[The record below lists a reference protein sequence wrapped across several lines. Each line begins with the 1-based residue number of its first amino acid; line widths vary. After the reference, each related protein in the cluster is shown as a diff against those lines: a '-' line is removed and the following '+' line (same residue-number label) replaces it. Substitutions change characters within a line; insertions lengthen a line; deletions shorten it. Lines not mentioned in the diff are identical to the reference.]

1 MERRR
6 WIKLYMMDY
15 DEVYHDSKMFHLWID
30 ILLHTNPV
38 DYYHHGD
45 LIKRGQCILSLNQVA
60 ERCHM
65 SKPTVSK
72 YLRLL
77 EECGKIKLDIQRKG
91 TKVTVLN
98 WDKYQSDT
106 STSGLELNHLLNHL
120 LNHSLNQEV
129 NHLLNPNKKSLKEE
143 SKRIKEETKR
153 QTREDR
159 IYNSLLSK
167 GLEDYYSETYEKC
180 EVYGFDRIKNLKAF
194 CIAVAEELAAKKK
207 PVPIAEK
214 KKTKVPQKVTEEDKE
229 ELRRLMESIY
239 GNDEEQVSN
248 EEQVSDE
255 EVAELR
261 KSMEELGGNL

>member
-1 MERRR
+1 
-6 WIKLYMMDY
+6 MMDY

-65 SKPTVSK
+65 SKHTVKK
-72 YLRLL
+72 YLSLL

-91 TKVTVLN
+91 TKVTVLS
-98 WDKYQSDT
+98 WDRYQSDNQV
-106 STSGLELNHLLNHL
+106 GGAKLHQELH
-120 LNHSLNQEV
+120 QEV
-129 NHLLNPNKKSLKEE
+129 HQEVHPNKKSLKEE

-229 ELRRLMESIY
+229 ELRRLTE
-239 GNDEEQVSN
+239 G
-248 EEQVSDE
+248 
-255 EVAELR
+255 
-261 KSMEELGGNL
+261 LGGDL

>member
-1 MERRR
+1 
-6 WIKLYMMDY
+6 MMDY

-65 SKPTVSK
+65 SKHTVKK
-72 YLRLL
+72 YLSLL

-91 TKVTVLN
+91 TKVTVLS
-98 WDKYQSDT
+98 WDRYQSDNQV
-106 STSGLELNHLLNHL
+106 GGAKLH
-120 LNHSLNQEV
+120 QEV
-129 NHLLNPNKKSLKEE
+129 HQEVHPNKKSLKEE

-207 PVPIAEK
+207 PVPIEK
-214 KKTKVPQKVTEEDKE
+214 KEN
-229 ELRRLMESIY
+229 RR
-239 GNDEEQVSN
+239 
-248 EEQVSDE
+248 VSDE
-255 EVAELR
+255 EIAELR
-261 KSMEELGGNL
+261 KKMETLGGDL

>member
-106 STSGLELNHLLNHL
+106 STSGLELNQEVNHL
-120 LNHSLNQEV
+120 LNQEV

-143 SKRIKEETKR
+143 SKRIKEESKR

-207 PVPIAEK
+207 PVPITEK
-214 KKTKVPQKVTEEDKE
+214 KKLKKRVTEEDKE
-229 ELRRLMESIY
+229 ELRRLAEGLY
-239 GNDEEQVSN
+239 GND

>member
-65 SKPTVSK
+65 SKHTVKK
-72 YLRLL
+72 YLSLL

-91 TKVTVLN
+91 TKVTVLS
-98 WDKYQSDT
+98 WDRYQSDNQV
-106 STSGLELNHLLNHL
+106 GGAKLH
-120 LNHSLNQEV
+120 QEV
-129 NHLLNPNKKSLKEE
+129 HQEVHPNKKSLKEE

-167 GLEDYYSETYEKC
+167 GLEDYYQETYEKC

-207 PVPIAEK
+207 PVPITEK
-214 KKTKVPQKVTEEDKE
+214 KKPKRRVTEEDKE
-229 ELRRLMESIY
+229 ELRRLAEGLY
-239 GNDEEQVSN
+239 GND

-261 KSMEELGGNL
+261 KSMEELGGDL

>member
-77 EECGKIKLDIQRKG
+77 EECGKIKLDIQHKG

-106 STSGLELNHLLNHL
+106 STSGLELNQELNHL

-167 GLEDYYSETYEKC
+167 GLEDYYQETYEKC

-207 PVPIAEK
+207 PVPITEK
-214 KKTKVPQKVTEEDKE
+214 KKLKKRVTEEDKE
-229 ELRRLMESIY
+229 ELRRLAEGLY
-239 GNDEEQVSN
+239 GND

-261 KSMEELGGNL
+261 KSMEELGGGL

>member
-106 STSGLELNHLLNHL
+106 STSGLELNQEV
-120 LNHSLNQEV
+120 NHSLNQEV

-143 SKRIKEETKR
+143 SKRIKEESKR

-207 PVPIAEK
+207 PVPITEK
-214 KKTKVPQKVTEEDKE
+214 KKPKKMTKEQFEKEKE
-229 ELRRLMESIY
+229 EIKRLWRILD
-239 GNDEEQVSN
+239 GDEEEVS
-248 EEQVSDE
+248 EEEVSDE

-261 KSMEELGGNL
+261 KSTEELGGDL

>member
-77 EECGKIKLDIQRKG
+77 EECGKIKLDIQHKG

-106 STSGLELNHLLNHL
+106 STSGLELNQEVNHL
-120 LNHSLNQEV
+120 LNQEV

-143 SKRIKEETKR
+143 SKRIKEESKR

-207 PVPIAEK
+207 PVPIAERK
-214 KKTKVPQKVTEEDKE
+214 KPKVTQKVTEEDKE
-229 ELRRLMESIY
+229 ELRRLME
-239 GNDEEQVSN
+239 G
-248 EEQVSDE
+248 
-255 EVAELR
+255 
-261 KSMEELGGNL
+261 LGGDL

>member
-77 EECGKIKLDIQRKG
+77 EECGKIKLDIQHKG

-106 STSGLELNHLLNHL
+106 STSGLELNQEV
-120 LNHSLNQEV
+120 NHSLNQEV

-143 SKRIKEETKR
+143 SKRIKEESKR

-167 GLEDYYSETYEKC
+167 GLEDYYQETYEKC

-207 PVPIAEK
+207 PIPIAERK
-214 KKTKVPQKVTEEDKE
+214 KPKRRKVTEEDKE
-229 ELRRLMESIY
+229 ELRRLAEGLY
-239 GNDEEQVSN
+239 GND

-261 KSMEELGGNL
+261 KSMEELGGDL

>member
-65 SKPTVSK
+65 SKHTVKK
-72 YLRLL
+72 YLSLL

-91 TKVTVLN
+91 TKVTVIS
-98 WDKYQSDT
+98 WDRYQSDNQV
-106 STSGLELNHLLNHL
+106 GGAKLH
-120 LNHSLNQEV
+120 QEV
-129 NHLLNPNKKSLKEE
+129 HQEVHPNKKSLKEE

-159 IYNSLLSK
+159 IYNSLLYK
-167 GLEDYYSETYEKC
+167 GLEDYYQETYEKC

-207 PVPIAEK
+207 PVPITEK
-214 KKTKVPQKVTEEDKE
+214 KKPKRRVTEEDKE
-229 ELRRLMESIY
+229 ELRRLTE
-239 GNDEEQVSN
+239 G
-248 EEQVSDE
+248 
-255 EVAELR
+255 
-261 KSMEELGGNL
+261 LGGDL

>member
-77 EECGKIKLDIQRKG
+77 EECGKIKLDIQHKG

-106 STSGLELNHLLNHL
+106 STSGLELNQEVNHL

-143 SKRIKEETKR
+143 SKRIKEESKR

-167 GLEDYYSETYEKC
+167 GLEGYYQETYEKC

-207 PVPIAEK
+207 PIPIAERK
-214 KKTKVPQKVTEEDKE
+214 KPKRGVTEEDKE
-229 ELRRLMESIY
+229 ELRRLAEGLY
-239 GNDEEQVSN
+239 GND

-261 KSMEELGGNL
+261 KSMEELGGDL

>member
-65 SKPTVSK
+65 SKHTVKK
-72 YLRLL
+72 YLSLL
-77 EECGKIKLDIQRKG
+77 EECGKIKLDISRKG

-98 WDKYQSDT
+98 WDRYQSDNQV
-106 STSGLELNHLLNHL
+106 GGAKLH
-120 LNHSLNQEV
+120 QEV
-129 NHLLNPNKKSLKEE
+129 HQEVHQELHQELHQEVHPNKKSLKEE
-143 SKRIKEETKR
+143 SKRIKEESKR

-207 PVPIAEK
+207 PVPITERK
-214 KKTKVPQKVTEEDKE
+214 KPKKGRVTEEDKE
-229 ELRRLMESIY
+229 ELRRLMGGLY
-239 GNDEEQVSN
+239 DEEKKEVSD
-248 EEQVSDE
+248 EEVSDE

-261 KSMEELGGNL
+261 KMMEGLGGDL

>member
-65 SKPTVSK
+65 SKHTVKK
-72 YLRLL
+72 YLSLL

-91 TKVTVLN
+91 TKVTVLS
-98 WDKYQSDT
+98 WDRYQSDNQV
-106 STSGLELNHLLNHL
+106 GGAKLHQELH
-120 LNHSLNQEV
+120 QEV
-129 NHLLNPNKKSLKEE
+129 HQEVHPNKKSLKEE

-167 GLEDYYSETYEKC
+167 GLEGYYQETYEKC

-207 PVPIAEK
+207 PIPIAERK
-214 KKTKVPQKVTEEDKE
+214 KPKRGVTEEDKE
-229 ELRRLMESIY
+229 ELRRLAEGLY
-239 GNDEEQVSN
+239 GND

-261 KSMEELGGNL
+261 KSMEELGGDL

>member
-60 ERCHM
+60 SRCHM

-77 EECGKIKLDIQRKG
+77 EECGKIKLDISKKG

-98 WDKYQSDT
+98 WDKYQSNGFSKSENEEPEDT
-106 STSGLELNHLLNHL
+106 TGLASGLASGLELNQE
-120 LNHSLNQEV
+120 LNQE
-129 NHLLNPNKKSLKEE
+129 LNPNKTIKEQRKEKREKDCTVEYCPSYESIFSIFFKKDKLEYISEYYESVKDRTDIRNLEKHIDGFLRNKEAEKNKPIPIAERRKKEKEE
-143 SKRIKEETKR
+143 SSENKMPDAIVLTPEQEEARKRLQELLDSKKYEHD
-153 QTREDR
+153 ED
-159 IYNSLLSK
+159 L
-167 GLEDYYSETYEKC
+167 D
-180 EVYGFDRIKNLKAF
+180 
-194 CIAVAEELAAKKK
+194 
-207 PVPIAEK
+207 
-214 KKTKVPQKVTEEDKE
+214 
-229 ELRRLMESIY
+229 
-239 GNDEEQVSN
+239 
-248 EEQVSDE
+248 
-255 EVAELR
+255 
-261 KSMEELGGNL
+261 

>member
-65 SKPTVSK
+65 SKHTVKK
-72 YLRLL
+72 YLSLL

-91 TKVTVLN
+91 TKVTVLS
-98 WDKYQSDT
+98 WDRYQSDNQV
-106 STSGLELNHLLNHL
+106 GGAKLH
-120 LNHSLNQEV
+120 QEV
-129 NHLLNPNKKSLKEE
+129 HQEVHPNKKSLKEE

-159 IYNSLLSK
+159 IYNSLLYK
-167 GLEDYYSETYEKC
+167 GLEDYYQETYEKC

-207 PVPIAEK
+207 PVPITEK
-214 KKTKVPQKVTEEDKE
+214 KKPKRRVTEEDKE
-229 ELRRLMESIY
+229 ELRRLTE
-239 GNDEEQVSN
+239 G
-248 EEQVSDE
+248 
-255 EVAELR
+255 
-261 KSMEELGGNL
+261 LGGDL

>member
-60 ERCHM
+60 ARCHM
-65 SKPTVSK
+65 SKHTVKK
-72 YLRLL
+72 YLSLL

-98 WDKYQSDT
+98 WDRYQSDNQV
-106 STSGLELNHLLNHL
+106 GGAKLHQELH
-120 LNHSLNQEV
+120 QEV
-129 NHLLNPNKKSLKEE
+129 HQEVHPNKKSLKEE

-153 QTREDR
+153 QTKEDR

-207 PVPIAEK
+207 PVPIAERK
-214 KKTKVPQKVTEEDKE
+214 KPKRRKVTEEEKE
-229 ELRRLMESIY
+229 ELRRLME
-239 GNDEEQVSN
+239 G
-248 EEQVSDE
+248 
-255 EVAELR
+255 
-261 KSMEELGGNL
+261 LGGDL

>member
-65 SKPTVSK
+65 SKHTVKK
-72 YLRLL
+72 YLSLL

-91 TKVTVLN
+91 TKVTVLS
-98 WDKYQSDT
+98 WDRYQSDNQVC
-106 STSGLELNHLLNHL
+106 GAKLH
-120 LNHSLNQEV
+120 QEV
-129 NHLLNPNKKSLKEE
+129 HQEVHPNKKSLKEE

-167 GLEDYYSETYEKC
+167 GLEDYYQETYEKC

-214 KKTKVPQKVTEEDKE
+214 KKPKRRKVTEEDKE
-229 ELRRLMESIY
+229 ELRRLAEGLY
-239 GNDEEQVSN
+239 GND

-261 KSMEELGGNL
+261 KMMEGLGGDL

>member
-65 SKPTVSK
+65 SKHTVKK
-72 YLRLL
+72 YLILL

-98 WDKYQSDT
+98 WDRYQSDNQVC
-106 STSGLELNHLLNHL
+106 GAKLH
-120 LNHSLNQEV
+120 QEV
-129 NHLLNPNKKSLKEE
+129 HQEVHPNKKSLKEE
-143 SKRIKEETKR
+143 SKRIKEESKR

-214 KKTKVPQKVTEEDKE
+214 KKPKVTQKVTEEDKE
-229 ELRRLMESIY
+229 ELRRLME
-239 GNDEEQVSN
+239 G
-248 EEQVSDE
+248 
-255 EVAELR
+255 
-261 KSMEELGGNL
+261 LGGDL

>member
-1 MERRR
+1 
-6 WIKLYMMDY
+6 
-15 DEVYHDSKMFHLWID
+15 
-30 ILLHTNPV
+30 
-38 DYYHHGD
+38 
-45 LIKRGQCILSLNQVA
+45 
-60 ERCHM
+60 M

-106 STSGLELNHLLNHL
+106 STSGLELNQEVNHL

-143 SKRIKEETKR
+143 SKRIKEESKR

-207 PVPIAEK
+207 PVLITERN
-214 KKTKVPQKVTEEDKE
+214 QK
-229 ELRRLMESIY
+229 S
-239 GNDEEQVSN
+239 
-248 EEQVSDE
+248 
-255 EVAELR
+255 
-261 KSMEELGGNL
+261 

>member
-65 SKPTVSK
+65 SKHTVKK
-72 YLRLL
+72 YLSLL

-98 WDKYQSDT
+98 WDRYQSDNQV
-106 STSGLELNHLLNHL
+106 GGAKLH
-120 LNHSLNQEV
+120 QEV
-129 NHLLNPNKKSLKEE
+129 HQEVHPNKKSLKEE

-153 QTREDR
+153 QTKEDR

-207 PVPIAEK
+207 PVPIAERK
-214 KKTKVPQKVTEEDKE
+214 KPKVPQKVTEEDKE
-229 ELRRLMESIY
+229 ELRRLME
-239 GNDEEQVSN
+239 G
-248 EEQVSDE
+248 
-255 EVAELR
+255 
-261 KSMEELGGNL
+261 LGGDL

>member
-65 SKPTVSK
+65 SKHTVKK
-72 YLRLL
+72 YLSLL

-91 TKVTVLN
+91 TKVTVLS
-98 WDKYQSDT
+98 WDRYQSDNQV
-106 STSGLELNHLLNHL
+106 GGAKLH
-120 LNHSLNQEV
+120 QEV
-129 NHLLNPNKKSLKEE
+129 HQELHQEVHQEVHPNKKSLKEE

-207 PVPIAEK
+207 PVPIEK
-214 KKTKVPQKVTEEDKE
+214 KEN
-229 ELRRLMESIY
+229 RR
-239 GNDEEQVSN
+239 
-248 EEQVSDE
+248 VSDE
-255 EVAELR
+255 EIAELR
-261 KSMEELGGNL
+261 KKMETLGGDL

>member
-77 EECGKIKLDIQRKG
+77 EECGKIKLDIQHKG

-106 STSGLELNHLLNHL
+106 STSGLELN
-120 LNHSLNQEV
+120 QEV
-129 NHLLNPNKKSLKEE
+129 NHLLNQQVNHLLNHNKKILKEE
-143 SKRIKEETKR
+143 SKRIKEESKR

-207 PVPIAEK
+207 PVPIAERK
-214 KKTKVPQKVTEEDKE
+214 KPKVTQKVTEEDKE
-229 ELRRLMESIY
+229 ELRRLME
-239 GNDEEQVSN
+239 G
-248 EEQVSDE
+248 
-255 EVAELR
+255 
-261 KSMEELGGNL
+261 LGGDL

>member
-65 SKPTVSK
+65 SKHTVKK
-72 YLRLL
+72 YLGLL
-77 EECGKIKLDIQRKG
+77 EECGKVKLDISRKG

-98 WDKYQSDT
+98 WDRYQSDNQT
-106 STSGLELNHLLNHL
+106 GGAKLH
-120 LNHSLNQEV
+120 QEV
-129 NHLLNPNKKSLKEE
+129 HQEVHPNKKSLKEE

-167 GLEDYYSETYEKC
+167 GLEDYYQETYEKC

-194 CIAVAEELAAKKK
+194 CITVAEELAAKKK
-207 PVPIAEK
+207 PIPIAERNK
-214 KKTKVPQKVTEEDKE
+214 PKRGVTEKDKE
-229 ELRRLMESIY
+229 ELRKMME
-239 GNDEEQVSN
+239 D
-248 EEQVSDE
+248 
-255 EVAELR
+255 
-261 KSMEELGGNL
+261 LGGDL

>member
-65 SKPTVSK
+65 SKHTVKK
-72 YLRLL
+72 YLSLL
-77 EECGKIKLDIQRKG
+77 EECGKIKLDVQRKG

-98 WDKYQSDT
+98 WDRYQSDNQV
-106 STSGLELNHLLNHL
+106 GGAKLH
-120 LNHSLNQEV
+120 QEV
-129 NHLLNPNKKSLKEE
+129 HQEVHPNKKSLKEE
-143 SKRIKEETKR
+143 SKRIKEESKR

-180 EVYGFDRIKNLKAF
+180 ELYGFDRIKNLKAF

-214 KKTKVPQKVTEEDKE
+214 KKPKKGRVTEEDKE
-229 ELRRLMESIY
+229 ELRRLMGGLY
-239 GNDEEQVSN
+239 DEEKKEVSD
-248 EEQVSDE
+248 EEVSDE

-261 KSMEELGGNL
+261 KMMEGL

>member
-65 SKPTVSK
+65 SKHTVKK
-72 YLRLL
+72 YLSLL

-91 TKVTVLN
+91 TKVTVLS
-98 WDKYQSDT
+98 WDRYQSDNQV
-106 STSGLELNHLLNHL
+106 GGAKLH
-120 LNHSLNQEV
+120 QEV
-129 NHLLNPNKKSLKEE
+129 HQEVHQELHQELHPNKKSLKEE

-167 GLEDYYSETYEKC
+167 GLEDYYQETYEKC

-207 PVPIAEK
+207 PVPITEK
-214 KKTKVPQKVTEEDKE
+214 KKLKKRVTEEDKE
-229 ELRRLMESIY
+229 KLRRFME
-239 GNDEEQVSN
+239 GF
-248 EEQVSDE
+248 
-255 EVAELR
+255 
-261 KSMEELGGNL
+261 GGDL

>member
-106 STSGLELNHLLNHL
+106 STSGLELNQEV
-120 LNHSLNQEV
+120 NHSLNQEV
-129 NHLLNPNKKSLKEE
+129 NHLLNPNKKSLKE
-143 SKRIKEETKR
+143 
-153 QTREDR
+153 
-159 IYNSLLSK
+159 
-167 GLEDYYSETYEKC
+167 
-180 EVYGFDRIKNLKAF
+180 
-194 CIAVAEELAAKKK
+194 
-207 PVPIAEK
+207 
-214 KKTKVPQKVTEEDKE
+214 
-229 ELRRLMESIY
+229 
-239 GNDEEQVSN
+239 
-248 EEQVSDE
+248 
-255 EVAELR
+255 
-261 KSMEELGGNL
+261 

>member
-106 STSGLELNHLLNHL
+106 STSGLELNQEVNHL

-207 PVPIAEK
+207 PVPITEK
-214 KKTKVPQKVTEEDKE
+214 KKPKVTQKVTEEDKE
-229 ELRRLMESIY
+229 ELRRLMEGLY
-239 GNDEEQVSN
+239 GND

-261 KSMEELGGNL
+261 KSMEELGGGL

>member
-65 SKPTVSK
+65 SKHTVKK
-72 YLRLL
+72 YLSLL
-77 EECGKIKLDIQRKG
+77 EECGKIKLDIQHKG

-98 WDKYQSDT
+98 WDRYQSDNQV
-106 STSGLELNHLLNHL
+106 GGAKLH
-120 LNHSLNQEV
+120 QEV
-129 NHLLNPNKKSLKEE
+129 HQEVHPNKKSLKEE

-194 CIAVAEELAAKKK
+194 CIAVAEELAAKK
-207 PVPIAEK
+207 PVPEK
-214 KKTKVPQKVTEEDKE
+214 KEKE
-229 ELRRLMESIY
+229 N
-239 GNDEEQVSN
+239 GH
-248 EEQVSDE
+248 VSDE
-255 EVAELR
+255 EAAELR
-261 KSMEELGGNL
+261 KMIEGLGD

>member
-38 DYYHHGD
+38 NYYHHGD

-106 STSGLELNHLLNHL
+106 STSGLELNQEVNHLLNHSLNQEVNHL

-129 NHLLNPNKKSLKEE
+129 NHLLNPNKKSLKE
-143 SKRIKEETKR
+143 
-153 QTREDR
+153 
-159 IYNSLLSK
+159 
-167 GLEDYYSETYEKC
+167 
-180 EVYGFDRIKNLKAF
+180 
-194 CIAVAEELAAKKK
+194 
-207 PVPIAEK
+207 
-214 KKTKVPQKVTEEDKE
+214 
-229 ELRRLMESIY
+229 
-239 GNDEEQVSN
+239 
-248 EEQVSDE
+248 
-255 EVAELR
+255 
-261 KSMEELGGNL
+261 